1 MENKLETLQK
11 VIESRLD
18 IKLKKNTRKKEY
30 IFARA
35 LFYALAYD
43 GKRFTY
49 TTIGKYMG
57 KDHATVLHSIKN
69 VFPQIMF
76 HNKYKS
82 VYDEL
87 SLIVGDGIDEK
98 TLITHQDG
106 IYNLYQE
113 MQKKDDIIQDLS
125 LKLILAEKANNRVSE
140 VLKDLTPE
148 ETETLLDKMIL
159 TSKVIRNHRVM
170 DGKKKTQ
177 ENLKV

>member
-1 MENKLETLQK
+1 MKNKLETLQK
-11 VIESRLD
+11 VIESRLEV
-18 IKLKKNTRKKEY
+18 KLNKNTRKKEY

-49 TTIGKYMG
+49 STIGKYMG

-76 HNKYKS
+76 DANYKRI
-82 VYDEL
+82 YDEL
-87 SLIVGDGIDEK
+87 SLIVGDDVDER
-98 TLITHQDG
+98 TLTTHQDG

-113 MQKKDDIIQDLS
+113 MQKKEDLIQELS
-125 LKLILAEKANNRVSE
+125 LKLIIAKKTNDKVADA
-140 VLKDLTPE
+140 LKDLTPE

-159 TSKVIRNHRVM
+159 TSKVIRNHRAM
-170 DGKKKTQ
+170 NGKEKEK

>member
-11 VIESRLD
+11 VIESRLEVQ
-18 IKLKKNTRKKEY
+18 LNKNTRKKEY

-49 TTIGKYMG
+49 STIGKYMG

-76 HNKYKS
+76 DSNYKRL
-82 VYDEL
+82 YDEL
-87 SLIVGDGIDEK
+87 SLIVGNDVDER
-98 TLITHQDG
+98 TLTTHQDG

-113 MQKKDDIIQDLS
+113 MQKKEDLIQELS
-125 LKLILAEKANNRVSE
+125 LKLIIAEKTNNKVADA
-140 VLKDLTPE
+140 LKDLTPE

-159 TSKVIRNHRVM
+159 TSKVIRNHRAM
-170 DGKKKTQ
+170 NGKKKAQ
-177 ENLKV
+177 KDLKV

>member
-1 MENKLETLQK
+1 MQNKLETLQK

-18 IKLKKNTRKKEY
+18 LNLNKNTRKKEY

-49 TTIGKYMG
+49 SVIGRYMG

-69 VFPQIMF
+69 VFPQVMF
-76 HNKYKS
+76 DNKYKS
-82 VYDEL
+82 IYDEL
-87 SLIVGDGIDEK
+87 SLLVEDGIDEK

-113 MQKKDDIIQDLS
+113 IRRKEDIIQDLS
-125 LKLILAEKANNRVSE
+125 IKLMSAEESNRKINDI
-140 VLKDLTPE
+140 LKDLTLE
-148 ETETLLDKMIL
+148 EKKTLLDKMTL
-159 TSKVIRNHRVM
+159 TSKVIRNHRAM
-170 DGKKKTQ
+170 NGKEKTQ
-177 ENLKV
+177 EDLKV